1 MQMQLW
7 MQQRQTYADWGDTLI
22 MIAGDERMLI
32 TFEVVI
38 VNITRKETVYYFW
51 SSKDER
57 NTVYY
62 FWISKDE
69 RNKQ

>member
-1 MQMQLW
+1 
-7 MQQRQTYADWGDTLI
+7 
-22 MIAGDERMLI
+22 MIAQKERMPI
-32 TFEVVI
+32 TFEVI
-38 VNITRKETVYYFW
+38 IINITRKETVEYFW